1 MGKKGPPGYKGPAP
15 PKAKKAGEIP
25 SFENDSEGDD
35 NIEEQ
40 SRKRKVKQDFDMM
53 KSTLRVEN
61 VGEFMGD
68 EMFDYQE
75 KVDDV
80 LDLHDEI
87 LAMHMN
93 ILKVN
98 LF

>member
-1 MGKKGPPGYKGPAP
+1 MPKLKAP
-15 PKAKKAGEIP
+15 LN
-25 SFENDSEGDD
+25 SFENDSEGDV

-40 SRKRKVKQDFDMM
+40 SRKRKVKQDFNMM

-61 VGEFMGD
+61 VEEFMGD

-98 LF
+98 ILI